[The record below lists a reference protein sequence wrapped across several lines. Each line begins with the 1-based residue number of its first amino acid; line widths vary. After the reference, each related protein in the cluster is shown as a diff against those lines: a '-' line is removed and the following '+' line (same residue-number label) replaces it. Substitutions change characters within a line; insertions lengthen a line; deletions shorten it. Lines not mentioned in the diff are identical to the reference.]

1 VFAASTPAAH
11 VPSEFTRIL
20 SSATPPAVPAVQAP
34 APNATPNATPNAG
47 PNAAPAPHKPSY
59 MPVVV
64 ALNVIFILAI
74 ALIAYFVVK
83 K

>member
-1 VFAASTPAAH
+1 
-11 VPSEFTRIL
+11 
-20 SSATPPAVPAVQAP
+20 VPAVQAP